1 MATRRSTSPRSSG
14 IRPSRWCS
22 ACTRDGWL
30 SPRAG
35 SKGSKKPS
43 PIHHPNQA
51 GNWRETMGT
60 EGKESNGLRTGAT
73 PQTSGGSEVSAKIE
87 SASSQAGRRRFDPG
101 RPLHS
106 LSILYVLAGAEAVDH
121 RGLGGAELDP
131 LGAVELYLFV
141 ELFGE

>member
-35 SKGSKKPS
+35 SKGSKEPS
-43 PIHHPNQA
+43 PIHHPKLA

-73 PQTSGGSEVSAKIE
+73 PQTSGGSEVFAKIG

-101 RPLHS
+101 RPLHYFS
-106 LSILYVLAGAEAVDH
+106 TRSDRDGV
-121 RGLGGAELDP
+121 AELVDFDH
-131 LGAVELYLFV
+131 E
-141 ELFGE
+141 